1 MTEEANG
8 TISRLSDKIT
18 RLEAKVDLLIQITA
32 SQSVK
37 VESKASIGVTL
48 EKLTTKQHA
57 ALQML
62 FAGNSNADIA
72 ERFEVSQN
80 TAKVYVRSIANKLGV
95 NTRNQ
100 IVLKCFDDYKD
111 IEEDEYRLL
120 SGGLPKH
127 WAENYEAPDAY
138 KALYAIK
145 TR

>member
-1 MTEEANG
+1 MTDESIAN
-8 TISRLSDKIT
+8 LSEKIT

-37 VESKASIGVTL
+37 VESKASIGETL

-62 FAGNSNADIA
+62 FNGSSNAEIA
-72 ERFEVSQN
+72 DRFEVSQN
-80 TAKVYVRSIANKLGV
+80 TAKVYVRGIANKLGV

-100 IVLKCFDDYKD
+100 IVVKCFDDYK
-111 IEEDEYRLL
+111 EVAEDEYRLL

-127 WAENYEAPDAY
+127 WAETYETPDPY